1 MGPDRRGEVRLLT
14 RIAQVVPAIPSFAV
28 DDGFAYRVPD
38 HLAAITVG
46 SIVRVP
52 VGGRR
57 LRGWVVGMRDTHSDR
72 SLRDIISVSGARPI
86 FDERQLGVLRWVA
99 LHYVAPTSV
108 VLPKAGPPNLPGK
121 GRGVKLDT
129 LTDSGAAH
137 PRLATDLLSGR
148 RPSSLV
154 HLGSGPWTDLIASD
168 AAPLLAA
175 GRNVLVVAPTNVE
188 VEQLGSAL
196 RARLGERRV
205 FVIGDADAKE
215 TTAAWV
221 GAFASP
227 GRLVVGTREIA
238 FWGLPELALAV
249 VVEPG
254 RRVMK
259 SPQTPT
265 VDTGR
270 LLRRRSAVE
279 RMGLVMLGQV
289 PTVESI
295 ASGAKIEEGPGRTWP
310 LVEVIDRAEEPPGG
324 GVVMDA
330 VKRAIG
336 VSLRREEHV
345 FVLVN
350 SRGYAPAVRCV
361 ACRELRRCP
370 TCGAAPGRG
379 ETCERCGA
387 SNGPCTNCG
396 GARFEPLGAGVGR
409 VVEELAR
416 AFGETVAAA
425 PGTAAVVVGTER
437 DLVAVDRVHLAVALD
452 ADGLLLAPN
461 YRAEEE
467 ALRILARLATRVR
480 GGSGSRLVLQTA
492 QPTHRVVQALRSG
505 RGSATVAQMVD
516 DRSVAGFPP
525 ARELMAIETSGEPA
539 PVVEGLGGL
548 DGEVDVL
555 GPARTARGWRWLVQA
570 DDLKPTRVK
579 LRSLVQE
586 WRDQGLR
593 VRIDVDPIDL

>member
-1 MGPDRRGEVRLLT
+1 M
-14 RIAQVVPAIPSFAV
+14 
-28 DDGFAYRVPD
+28 
-38 HLAAITVG
+38 
-46 SIVRVP
+46 
-52 VGGRR
+52 
-57 LRGWVVGMRDTHSDR
+57 RGWVVGLREAHSER
-72 SLRDIISVSGARPI
+72 SLRDVISVSGARPI

-121 GRGVKLDT
+121 GRAVKLDA
-129 LTDSGAAH
+129 LADLSADH
-137 PRLATDLLSGR
+137 PRLVADLLAGR

-154 HLGSGPWTDLIASD
+154 RLGSGPWSELIAAD

-175 GRNVLVVAPTNVE
+175 GRNVMVVAPSNVE
-188 VEQLGSAL
+188 VAWLGSEL
-196 RARLGERRV
+196 QGRLGERRV
-205 FVIGDADAKE
+205 LVVGDADAKA

-221 GAFASP
+221 GAFATP

-238 FWGLPELALAV
+238 FWGLPELALAI

-270 LLRRRSAVE
+270 LMRRRSAVE
-279 RMGLVMLGQV
+279 RMGLILLGQV
-289 PTVESI
+289 PTVESV
-295 ASGAKIEEGPGRTWP
+295 ASGATIEEGPGRSWP

-336 VSLRREEHV
+336 VALRRNERV

-361 ACRELRRCP
+361 SCRELRRCP
-370 TCGAAPGRG
+370 TCGVAPGRG
-379 ETCERCGA
+379 EVCDRCGA
-387 SNGPCTNCG
+387 RNGNCTSCG
-396 GARFEPLGAGVGR
+396 GARFEALGAGIGR
-409 VVEELAR
+409 VVDELAR
-416 AFGETVAAA
+416 AFGVTVGAA
-425 PGTAAVVVGTER
+425 PGDGAVLVGTER
-437 DLVAVDRVHLAVALD
+437 DLLHVDRVHLAVALD
-452 ADGLLLAPN
+452 TDGLLLAPN

-480 GGSGSRLVLQTA
+480 GGSGSRMVLQTA
-492 QPTHRVVQALRSG
+492 QPTHRVVQTLRRG
-505 RGSATVAQMVD
+505 RGSATVTEMVE
-516 DRSVAGFPP
+516 DRAHAGFPP
-525 ARELMAIETSGEPA
+525 ARELMAIETTGDAS

-548 DGEVDVL
+548 DVAVDVL
-555 GPARTARGWRWLVQA
+555 GPARTSRGWRWLVQA